1 MQLGIFC
8 SVIDNYGDAGVAWR
22 LARQLRDDFGQDVT
36 LWIDDSGTLAAFAP
50 EVRADAELQRFSR
63 LTLRRWHRPQPHA
76 RDREALAHLDVVIE
90 AFGCGLGEPWLE
102 ALAGRRPPPCWIHL
116 EHLTPESWAEEVHGR
131 PSPHPRLPLTA
142 WFFVP
147 GFTPR
152 TGGLLR
158 ERPLLETRE
167 RFQGN
172 PAEIALFLDRIGQA
186 AALGTRRITLF
197 CYADAELGAF
207 LAWLAS
213 DPRATTVF
221 VPPGQPRR
229 ALARSGLE
237 LGTRALALPGTP
249 HVRFV
254 PLPMLAQDDF
264 DRLLWSCDLNWVR
277 GEDSFVRAQWS
288 GRPFLWHPYRQE
300 GNAHLLKLDAF
311 LDHYLA
317 AAPAALGDSISR
329 LFRRSNRG
337 EETPQDWVALWQQR
351 ALWQAHCRRW
361 CQLLAHQEDLCTR
374 LLDFIARN
382 AIK

>member
-1 MQLGIFC
+1 MQFGIFC

-22 LARQLRDDFGQDVT
+22 LARQLRDDFGKDVI
-36 LWIDDSGTLAAFAP
+36 LWIDDPGTLAAFAP
-50 EVRADAELQRFSR
+50 EVRADAEIQRLGR
-63 LTLRRWHRPQPHA
+63 LILRRWNRPQPDAH
-76 RDREALAHLDVVIE
+76 DREALAHIDVAIE

-102 ALAGRRPPPCWIHL
+102 ALASRHLPPCWIHL
-116 EHLTPESWAEEVHGR
+116 EHLTPESWAEEVHGLS
-131 PSPHPRLPLTA
+131 SPHPRLPLTA

-147 GFTPR
+147 GFTRR

-158 ERPLLETRE
+158 ERTLLEQRD
-167 RFQGN
+167 RFQGD
-172 PAEIALFLDRIGQA
+172 PEQIARFLARIGQVE
-186 AALGTRRITLF
+186 TVETQRITLF
-197 CYADAELGAF
+197 CYADAELDAF
-207 LAWLAS
+207 RAWLAS
-213 DPRATTVF
+213 APRATSVF
-221 VPPGQPRR
+221 VPPGQPRQ

-264 DRLLWSCDLNWVR
+264 DRLLWSCDFNWVR

-300 GNAHLLKLDAF
+300 RNAHLLKLDAF

-317 AAPAALGDSISR
+317 DAPAALGDSISR
-329 LFRRSNRG
+329 LFQRSNRG
-337 EETPQDWVALWQQR
+337 EETAQDWDGLWQQR
-351 ALWQAHCRRW
+351 DLWQAHCRRW
-361 CQLLAHQEDLCTR
+361 CHHLARQEDLCTR